1 VGVGRA
7 GRPTITTV
15 AAHAGVSPMTV
26 SRVLGGSA
34 RVSPD
39 LAARV
44 RESVAALGYRR
55 NEQAR
60 ALRPGQR
67 SGLVGVAI
75 TNIANPY
82 YADFVLGAE
91 EVLEAAGRTV
101 LLGSTGEAAERE
113 ERLVAGFIGRQVEGL
128 IVVPTG
134 VRAHL
139 LPRRLDGL
147 PLVLASRQVPGI
159 GADAVLVADVQGS
172 YEGTSALLADGHER
186 IGFLG
191 HGMST
196 FTGQRRLEGF
206 RLAHEDAGRDV
217 DERLVL
223 RDQRDPASAE
233 AAMKSLLAYD
243 LGLTAV
249 FCANNRNAIGA
260 VRALVRRR
268 RAGQPG
274 EVTVLS
280 FDDFE
285 LADAVGL
292 PVLVVDHD
300 GRELGREA
308 ARLLLDRLTGERAG
322 PPRTVE
328 LPTRLRRVGD
338 AGEHW

>member
-1 VGVGRA
+1 
-7 GRPTITTV
+7 
-15 AAHAGVSPMTV
+15 M
-26 SRVLGGSA
+26 
-34 RVSPD
+34 
-39 LAARV
+39 
-44 RESVAALGYRR
+44 
-55 NEQAR
+55 
-60 ALRPGQR
+60 
-67 SGLVGVAI
+67 AI

-91 EVLEAAGRTV
+91 EVLEAAGRTL

-113 ERLVAGFIGRQVEGL
+113 ERLIAGFIGRQVEGL

-139 LPRRLDGL
+139 LPRRLDGV

-172 YEGTSALLADGHER
+172 YEGTAALIADGHVR
-186 IGFLG
+186 IGFIG
-191 HGMST
+191 HAMST
-196 FTGQRRLEGF
+196 FTGQRRLQGF
-206 RLAHEDAGRDV
+206 RLAHEDACREG

-233 AAMKSLLAYD
+233 AAMNSLLAYD
-243 LGLTAV
+243 PELTAV

-268 RAGQPG
+268 VGRPG
-274 EVTVLS
+274 KVTVLS

-308 ARLLLDRLTGERAG
+308 ARLLLDRLTGEPTG

-328 LPTRLRRVGD
+328 LPTRLRRDGD
-338 AGEHW
+338 TSRAGRN